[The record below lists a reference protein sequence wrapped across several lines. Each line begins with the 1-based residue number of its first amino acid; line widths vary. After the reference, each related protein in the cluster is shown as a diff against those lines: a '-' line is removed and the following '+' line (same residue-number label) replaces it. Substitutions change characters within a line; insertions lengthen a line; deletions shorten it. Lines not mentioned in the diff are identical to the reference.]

1 MASPQTLHRSTQ
13 AGPSASLPI
22 HLPRV
27 SPRVAFAHCLKQAYE
42 EGQMLNSGR
51 NVFTGSRG
59 TMPNASC
66 ENTHMDF
73 GMIAHKPTTTRG
85 GEKENLKRCSRQAH
99 NGDLFWS
106 CDFKMGVRRV
116 FESLRLI
123 SGPLSSNSVYLTVS
137 TTGLIGD

>member
-1 MASPQTLHRSTQ
+1 MASPRTLHRSTQ

-27 SPRVAFAHCLKQAYE
+27 YPHIAFAHCLKQAYE

-59 TMPNASC
+59 TMANACC

-73 GMIAHKPTTTRG
+73 GMIAHKPTTTRVEG
-85 GEKENLKRCSRQAH
+85 KKILKDAVGS
-99 NGDLFWS
+99 
-106 CDFKMGVRRV
+106 
-116 FESLRLI
+116 
-123 SGPLSSNSVYLTVS
+123 
-137 TTGLIGD
+137 